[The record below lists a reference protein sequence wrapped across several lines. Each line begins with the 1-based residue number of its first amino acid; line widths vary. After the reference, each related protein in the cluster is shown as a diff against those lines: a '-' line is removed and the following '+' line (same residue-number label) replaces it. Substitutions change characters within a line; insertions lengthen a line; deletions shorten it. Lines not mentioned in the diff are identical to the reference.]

1 MSCCPPSFI
10 FLSNGIDILEDNI
23 QADGKLRV
31 FVPYKQIV
39 DVRYNYTR
47 GDGGTLTLVVNKNSY
62 TYLFPCDDSGMKVY
76 TQILEKIPA

>member
-31 FVPYKQIV
+31 FVPYKQII

-62 TYLFPCDDSGMKVY
+62 TYLFPCDDSGMKIY
-76 TQILEKIPA
+76 TQVLEKIPA

>member
-31 FVPYKQIV
+31 FVPYKQII